1 MTINK
6 LEENGTII
14 LQLDGWLDTIFSPDL
29 GAVVDEITEATA
41 IVLDFEKVEYIA
53 SSGLRQVV
61 ACTKKA
67 KELGAAFSVINVG
80 AEVMSIFHLTRLD
93 KKIDIIEKAE
103 TTDSE
108 NQQFQK

>member
-6 LEENGTII
+6 IEENGTIT
-14 LQLDGWLDTIFSPDL
+14 LQLDGWLDTLSSPEL

-41 IVLDFEKVEYIA
+41 IILDFEKVEYIA

-67 KELGAAFSVINVG
+67 RELDAAFSVVNVG
-80 AEVMSIFHLTRLD
+80 TEVMSIFRLTGLE
-93 KKIDIIEKAE
+93 KKINITGKPE
-103 TTDSE
+103 TADPDDP
-108 NQQFQK
+108 